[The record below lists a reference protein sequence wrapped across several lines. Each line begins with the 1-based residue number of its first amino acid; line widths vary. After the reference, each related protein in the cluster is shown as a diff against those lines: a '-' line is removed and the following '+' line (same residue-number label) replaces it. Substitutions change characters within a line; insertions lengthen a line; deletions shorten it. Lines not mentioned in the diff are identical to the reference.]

1 MSRISAAVSSISPV
15 TILSLMQASKPHVQ
29 EQQRQRPEASEVIK
43 LVSDNR
49 LAREA
54 MDWVPAVSLDEG
66 LLRTIEF
73 VRKNP
78 DFYRTDGYVV

>member
-1 MSRISAAVSSISPV
+1 M
-15 TILSLMQASKPHVQ
+15 
-29 EQQRQRPEASEVIK
+29 K

-54 MDWVPAVSLDEG
+54 MDWAPAVSLDEG